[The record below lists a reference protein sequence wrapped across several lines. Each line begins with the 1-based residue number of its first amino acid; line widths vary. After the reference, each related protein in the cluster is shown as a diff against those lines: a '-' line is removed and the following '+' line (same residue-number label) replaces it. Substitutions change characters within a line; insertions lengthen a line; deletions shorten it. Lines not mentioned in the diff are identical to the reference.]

1 MASYYLKKNSKFF
14 YVSYIDEDG
23 KRRAKS
29 SGIRCDAEGAMA
41 KIISYVK
48 ELDKLERLASKTS
61 GGMGT
66 FLDWVPGFIE
76 SYSSAETRKR
86 YLSAWDHLSFFFKLR
101 GVRNPSQV
109 TYEVIMAY
117 LGFRVD
123 KKMGERFG
131 RRVARRNTAL
141 LEIKFLSRIM
151 TEAMRR
157 GYVLANPC
165 GQLGL
170 KRETTRGKREITAAE
185 EKKIWGALAGRPEW
199 MRDCFLVG
207 MKQGCR
213 LSEVQV
219 PLKRIDFEN
228 RTIRFRTKGGKWHDA
243 PLHKDV
249 EKLARKALKEGRE
262 LLVELPKNAS
272 RIWQFFFDSIGLDDI
287 TFHCTRV
294 TVVTRLAR
302 AGFSEVQSM
311 QYVGHASDVVHA
323 IYRKLKA
330 QDVAQLGDAL

>member
-1 MASYYLKKNSKFF
+1 MASYYLKKNSNFF
-14 YVSYIDEDG
+14 YVSYIDDDG

-29 SGIRCDAEGAMA
+29 SGIRSDAEGAMA
-41 KIISYVK
+41 KILAYVK
-48 ELDKLERLASKTS
+48 ELDKIERLASKTS
-61 GGMGT
+61 GGMGL

-76 SYSSAETRKR
+76 SYSSEETRKR
-86 YLSAWDHLSFFFKLR
+86 YCSVWDHLSFFFKLR
-101 GVRNPSQV
+101 GVKNPSQV

-123 KKMGERFG
+123 GKMAERFG
-131 RRVARRNTAL
+131 RRVGRRNTAL

-157 GYVLANPC
+157 GFVLSNPC
-165 GQLGL
+165 THLGL
-170 KRETTRGKREITAAE
+170 KRDTTRGKREITKIE
-185 EKKIWGALAGRPEW
+185 ESQIWRALESRPEW

-219 PLKRIDFEN
+219 PLKRIDFDN
-228 RTIRFRTKGGKWHDA
+228 QTIRFRTKGGKWHDA

-249 EKLARKALKEGRE
+249 EKLARKAAREERE
-262 LLVELPKNAS
+262 LLVTLPTNAS

-330 QDVAQLGDAL
+330 HDVAQLGDVL